1 MVGVAQLVERRT
13 VAPNVVGSNP
23 ISHPNPSRLKTI
35 HFSILPCSL
44 APRIIAQPLH
54 NSLRGP
60 PADSIFLCALSRKFS
75 LRIFWKTTTQPST
88 FEIETF
94 VSTSPGQRVAPIFLG
109 RTPWLDRESLKKLAG
124 LVGHG
129 WPGSLL
135 LGAPSAIFFA
145 RREGK
150 TVFDH
155 FTTLEIAEPSFEQRQ
170 RHELRKEIGE
180 ERRCRGLSV
189 EAGMLSF
196 RSPKMAA
203 LQLGLNELSRLHS
216 AALAEHANL
225 L

>member
-1 MVGVAQLVERRT
+1 
-13 VAPNVVGSNP
+13 
-23 ISHPNPSRLKTI
+23 LKTI

-94 VSTSPGQRVAPIFLG
+94 FSTSPGQRVAPIFLG

-135 LGAPSAIFFA
+135 LGAPIAIFFA

-155 FTTLEIAEPSFEQRQ
+155 FTTLEIAEPSFEQRR
-170 RHELRKEIGE
+170 RHELRKEIDDLWSAITSVQADIGE